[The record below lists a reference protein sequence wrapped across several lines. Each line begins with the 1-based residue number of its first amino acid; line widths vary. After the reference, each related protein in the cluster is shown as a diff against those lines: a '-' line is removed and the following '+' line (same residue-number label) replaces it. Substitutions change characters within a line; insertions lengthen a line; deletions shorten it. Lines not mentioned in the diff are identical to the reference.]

1 LTYLV
6 LRLSRVGFRNSGPS
20 TRMLKQRVAGVED
33 YGCNPDDLKHVR
45 GKVAVIEEGGP
56 CELWD
61 VAHHAEKV
69 CYAGG

>member
-1 LTYLV
+1 
-6 LRLSRVGFRNSGPS
+6 
-20 TRMLKQRVAGVED
+20 MLKQRVAGVED